1 MASILN
7 ALRSLFRGRT
17 ELDPTTSDEMLTMAA
32 QGKAPNPT
40 EAMLTRFAAEGQRA
54 DIINLCRKMYDE
66 DTRASSV
73 IQTLA
78 RDAVKGGF
86 QIETED
92 ERALA
97 VAQELLSR
105 INLAEKL
112 EKWNRVAF
120 RDGDCF
126 LELGINAQRQIAIIT
141 KKPTL
146 RMRRNTDDR
155 DMFQN
160 PEQAFTLVPERVYV
174 NNDRELVHFA
184 EWQIV
189 HARWDHDEG
198 DRYGRP
204 LLAPARSSWK
214 RIKEGELDIAVRR
227 KTRAG
232 IKFLHKIKGAD
243 DAALKKYQAENK
255 SVLDNPFA
263 AAADFF
269 MSDDGDIKVI
279 QGDANLGE
287 IEDVL
292 HHMRTWF
299 LSSPV
304 PMSILGYGQ
313 DINYSVVEHQKE
325 QYDETLTEVQKWVV
339 SQFIRPI
346 LEIEWLLNGILPETV
361 KYSIKWPPK
370 KQFTPE
376 DLEKVAR
383 AALALRSLDMPVE
396 TWAKIIGR
404 FFPDIEPEMLL
415 PEAGAIINDQ
425 ERLASIAGK
434 LGRGFS
440 K

>member
-1 MASILN
+1 MASIFD
-7 ALRSLFRGRT
+7 AIKGLFGGRADP
-17 ELDPTTSDEMLTMAA
+17 EPTTSDEMIPEAA
-32 QGKAPNPT
+32 RGNANKPV
-40 EAMLTRFAAEGQRA
+40 EAMLARFAAEGQRA
-54 DIINLCRKMYDE
+54 DVIKLCRQMYKD

-73 IQTLA
+73 IKTLA

-97 VAQELLSR
+97 IAEELITR
-105 INLAEKL
+105 IDLDESL
-112 EKWNRVAF
+112 DDWNRRAF

-126 LELGINAQRQIAIIT
+126 LELGVNAKRQISIIT
-141 KKPTL
+141 TKPTL

-155 DMFQN
+155 DMFTD
-160 PEQAFTLVPERVYV
+160 PEKAFTLVPERVYV
-174 NNDRELVHFA
+174 SNDKELIHFA

-189 HARWDHDEG
+189 HARWDHDAG
-198 DRYGRP
+198 NRYGWP

-279 QGDANLGE
+279 QGDGNLGD

-299 LSSPV
+299 LASPV

-339 SQFIRPI
+339 SQFVRPI

-383 AALALRSLDMPVE
+383 AALALRALDLPID
-396 TWAKIIGR
+396 TWAKIVGR

-425 ERLASIAGK
+425 ERLASIAGR
-434 LGRGFS
+434 LGRGFTR
-440 K
+440 